1 MRELSKAQVRQR
13 LRRRGAAP
21 EVADEVVASLVELGA
36 LNEGRLALA
45 AARRET
51 AIRGRGPVRARLALK
66 ALGLDDAIVEAA
78 LAATLE
84 HVDVEALL
92 DRALEKR
99 LRGVAAGPLDRQTL
113 RRLVAALIRQGF
125 DAQAVMARIRR
136 RGSDLADEES

>member
-1 MRELSKAQVRQR
+1 M
-13 LRRRGAAP
+13 
-21 EVADEVVASLVELGA
+21 
-36 LNEGRLALA
+36 A

-51 AIRGRGPVRARLALK
+51 AIRGRGPVRARLALR